1 MSDTIKTE
9 GYAST
14 GNLDTMKGAFIE
26 SLKRNSKQIKSD
38 RALAIAEDAET
49 EMKRRIED
57 LIRDIRKMERER
69 EARLDMSPDNV
80 TSLKMALDFNAT
92 EFVNQELEY
101 GERLFIMGRKLQI
114 LQERYNYLFK

>member
-1 MSDTIKTE
+1 MSETFETTFK
-9 GYAST
+9 ST
-14 GNLDTMKGAFIE
+14 NDLNEMKGAFVE

-57 LIRDIRKMERER
+57 LIRDIRKLERER
-69 EARLDMSPDNV
+69 ESRLDMSPDNV
-80 TSLKMALDFNAT
+80 TSLKLAT
-92 EFVNQELEY
+92 EFDASQFVYAELEY
-101 GERLFIMGRKLQI
+101 GEKLFIMSRRLQI

>member
-1 MSDTIKTE
+1 MLNETE
-9 GYAST
+9 MTHTTETELNS
-14 GNLDTMKGAFIE
+14 MKGAFID

-57 LIRDIRKMERER
+57 LIRDIRKIERER
-69 EARLDMSPDNV
+69 EARLDMSPENS

-92 EFVNQELEY
+92 EFVNTELEY
-101 GERLFIMGRKLQI
+101 GEKLFIMTRRLQI